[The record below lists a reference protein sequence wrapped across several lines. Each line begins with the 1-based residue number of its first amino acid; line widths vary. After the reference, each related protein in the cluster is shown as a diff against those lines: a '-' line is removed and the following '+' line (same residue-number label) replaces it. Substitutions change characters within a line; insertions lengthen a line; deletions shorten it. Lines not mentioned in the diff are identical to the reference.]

1 MRRQRPS
8 PKSLPCSAFA
18 DEIGAVLVDP
28 DDLDIVEQHHDP
40 HAVKPHIDRADP
52 DRNRTRRDL
61 FIRILRRGRPSA
73 SGIARQQRRYTPGRL
88 SWRISMHFVTVPSAR
103 YGAESI
109 YYNFLPL
116 LHRRIT

>member
-1 MRRQRPS
+1 M
-8 PKSLPCSAFA
+8 
-18 DEIGAVLVDP
+18 LVDP
-28 DDLDIVEQHHDP
+28 DDLDIIEQHHDS

-61 FIRILRRGRPSA
+61 FIRILRRGHSSA
-73 SGIARQQRRYTPGRL
+73 SGIARQQRL
-88 SWRISMHFVTVPSAR
+88 SWRISVHFVTVPGAR